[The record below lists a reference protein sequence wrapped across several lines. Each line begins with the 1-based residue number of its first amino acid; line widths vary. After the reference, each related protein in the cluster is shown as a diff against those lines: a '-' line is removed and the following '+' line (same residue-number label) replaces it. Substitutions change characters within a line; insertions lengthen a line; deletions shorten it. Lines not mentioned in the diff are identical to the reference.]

1 MKGTIMLRRVVSAND
16 EHGNAIFIEDS
27 TLEARS
33 AEALPGVA
41 MHHIWGAD
49 QRVLPRDGSQP
60 AWHSHFPPTDGWRF
74 VLLTLQPGQAAA
86 PIDDPTEGQLAD
98 LEEAFPGL
106 LATVDPGTE
115 GMHASETIDLVV
127 VVDGPITLELSDS
140 QTKELNTGDVIVQV
154 GNVHRWVNRS
164 SKPCSVAAVVVGATY
179 ETRTSADS

>member
-1 MKGTIMLRRVVSAND
+1 MLRRVISAND
-16 EHGNAIFIEDS
+16 ENGNPVFTEDS
-27 TLEARS
+27 MIEARS

-49 QRVLPRDGSQP
+49 GRVLPRDGSQP
-60 AWHSHFPPTDGWRF
+60 SWHSHFPPADGWRF

-86 PIDDPTEGQLAD
+86 PIDAPTESQLEE

-106 LATVDPGTE
+106 LTTVEPGTE
-115 GMHASETIDLVV
+115 GMHTSETVDLVV

-140 QTKELNTGDVIVQV
+140 QVKDLHTGDVIVQV

-164 SKPCSVAAVVVGATY
+164 SKPCVVAAVVVGTRF
-179 ETRTSADS
+179 ETSTAAAS